1 VFVPGKSFQ
10 ACVVKHSSLLGS
22 FVSSEENDVFVKRV
36 PDFNDEGISPDGSF
50 RRRRLG
56 RRIRR
61 RSPRTFGARRGR
73 NRSSATP
80 FGEIL
85 SPIGPGNDRRQNSGF
100 FKHRLVGKTER
111 VQGVLD
117 ADLEV
122 EVFDRGVGE
131 DEHPL
136 VEQLEAVVVEEQPS
150 VKSDQVEFAWK

>member
-1 VFVPGKSFQ
+1 
-10 ACVVKHSSLLGS
+10 
-22 FVSSEENDVFVKRV
+22 
-36 PDFNDEGISPDGSF
+36 
-50 RRRRLG
+50 
-56 RRIRR
+56 
-61 RSPRTFGARRGR
+61 
-73 NRSSATP
+73 
-80 FGEIL
+80 
-85 SPIGPGNDRRQNSGF
+85 
-100 FKHRLVGKTER
+100 VGKTER